1 MRKAI
6 TAMMLAVLIS
16 LCCGAGALAAGP
28 DDVTGRWL
36 NQDKD
41 AAVDIYRC
49 GNLYCG
55 KISWL
60 KEPNYPADDNKGM
73 AGKQK
78 VDREN
83 PNASLRSRPIM
94 NLELLSSFQY
104 MGDNVWEKGTIYD
117 PKSGKT
123 YKCKM
128 TLEGNKLNIRG
139 FIGISLIGRTNVW
152 TRVQ

>member
-1 MRKAI
+1 MRKAF
-6 TAMMLAVLIS
+6 TAALIVVCSCFCFAV
-16 LCCGAGALAAGP
+16 GALAAGP

-36 NQDKD
+36 NQEGD
-41 AAVDIYRC
+41 AAIDIFRC

-60 KEPNYPADDNKGM
+60 KEPKYPADDKKGM
-73 AGKQK
+73 AGRQK

-83 PNASLRSRPIM
+83 PDSALRSRPILGM
-94 NLELLSSFQY
+94 QLLSSFQY
-104 MGDNVWEKGTIYD
+104 TGGNVWEKGTIYD

-128 TLEGNKLNIRG
+128 TLDGNRLNIRG